1 MLKFLTTVFLLHSAV
16 FATSQ
21 HDSLEYFLIERTGGG
36 DISIEVRK
44 NMDNK
49 IVGII
54 KRCNFKE
61 LSKEN
66 QIKSEFIIKGE
77 TATIASYILQNN
89 NKVIIASKQAGSNLV
104 SGTWLQ
110 LNIVYSNVTNE
121 SMKINSPIIIQK
133 SNVLPVLE
141 EIENQARVE
150 NKKLCN

>member
-1 MLKFLTTVFLLHSAV
+1 
-16 FATSQ
+16 
-21 HDSLEYFLIERTGGG
+21 
-36 DISIEVRK
+36 
-44 NMDNK
+44 MDNK

-89 NKVIIASKQAGSNLV
+89 NKVIIASKQAVSNLV